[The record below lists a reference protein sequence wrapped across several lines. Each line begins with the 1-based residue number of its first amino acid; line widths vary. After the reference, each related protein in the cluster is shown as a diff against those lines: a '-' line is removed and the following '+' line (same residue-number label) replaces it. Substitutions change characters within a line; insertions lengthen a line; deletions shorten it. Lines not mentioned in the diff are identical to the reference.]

1 MFQLQHLEPVRYLWR
16 LFAADGSPR
25 QVAMGIALG
34 AMIGL
39 VPKGN
44 LVAVGLTVLL
54 FALRVNVGSGMLVA
68 FLVSLLSP
76 QFDVLTHRIGSRVL
90 CQPVVYDRL
99 AAWYELPLVPW
110 TSLNNTVV
118 MGGALLGLA
127 LFYPIFHLSE
137 SLLTRWGPLQRPQL
151 RSMIHQV
158 ASLRRGNS

>member
-1 MFQLQHLEPVRYLWR
+1 MLQLQYLKPVRYLWR

-34 AMIGL
+34 VMIGL

-44 LVAVGLTVLL
+44 LIAVGLAVLL
-54 FALRVNVGSGMLVA
+54 LGLRVNVGSGLFVA
-68 FLVSLLSP
+68 FLVSLLSSHL
-76 QFDVLTHRIGSRVL
+76 DVLTHRIGIRVL
-90 CQPVVYDRL
+90 SQPVVYDRL

-127 LFYPIFHLSE
+127 LFYPIFHVGE
-137 SLLTRWGPLQRPQL
+137 SLLSRWGPLQRPEL
-151 RSMIHQV
+151 RSMIHQI
-158 ASLRRGNS
+158 ARLRRGNS